1 MALTEYGENV
11 ITLLTAQE
19 AEELDASDIASE
31 IALCEAI
38 KARNEPGLPH
48 DAFMVSLAS

>member
-11 ITLLTAQE
+11 FTLLTAQE
-19 AEELDASDIASE
+19 AEELTASE

-48 DAFMVSLAS
+48 DAFMASLAS